1 MSAGFGVNMIQQYI
15 DSFTKCYPQKKCEV
29 KPAYN
34 RQGMQIGYRVAING
48 DWGDLVL
55 SESDMHNAIV
65 SFNR

>member
-1 MSAGFGVNMIQQYI
+1 MIQRYI
-15 DSFTKCYPQKKCEV
+15 ESFTKCFPQKKCEV

-34 RQGMQIGYRVAING
+34 KQGVQIGYRVAING

-55 SESDMHNAIV
+55 SETDMREAIV